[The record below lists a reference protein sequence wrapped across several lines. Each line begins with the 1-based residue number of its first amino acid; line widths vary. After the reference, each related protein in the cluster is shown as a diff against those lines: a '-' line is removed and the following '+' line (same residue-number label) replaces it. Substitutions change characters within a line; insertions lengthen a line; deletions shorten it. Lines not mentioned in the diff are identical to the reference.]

1 MKFCLGRGR
10 WWFMVAQPA
19 WQSRSNKTGGS
30 ALILKMAPNKKINDN
45 INNYKLTIRIIL
57 ILICFVDFFFC

>member
-1 MKFCLGRGR
+1 
-10 WWFMVAQPA
+10 MVAQPA

-57 ILICFVDFFFC
+57 ILICFVKKKNC